1 MLIFACLEGGDQNC
15 VLIAMVGYHEILV
28 PTSCLYWESEC
39 IISVEFT
46 DMHCM
51 HVQFS

>member
-1 MLIFACLEGGDQNC
+1 MLVFECLEWGDQNC
-15 VLIAMVGYHEILV
+15 VLIAMVGYHDILF
-28 PTSCLYWESEC
+28 PTSCFDWEYAC

-46 DMHCM
+46 DMHCV